1 MGSERQEE
9 EAALAPAASE
19 AERQDGSDSAPSD
32 SARWG

>member
-1 MGSERQEE
+1 MGSETLEE
-9 EAALAPAASE
+9 EAAPAPPAAE